1 MKKENTETGN
11 RTGEWKT
18 RRRTGFLAA
27 GLAAALLTFTGCGI
41 FGYGY
46 DDHIQVSRRC
56 L

>member
-27 GLAAALLTFTGCGI
+27 GLAAVLLTFTDCGSASS
-41 FGYGY
+41 
-46 DDHIQVSRRC
+46 DMAMMTTSK
-56 L
+56 